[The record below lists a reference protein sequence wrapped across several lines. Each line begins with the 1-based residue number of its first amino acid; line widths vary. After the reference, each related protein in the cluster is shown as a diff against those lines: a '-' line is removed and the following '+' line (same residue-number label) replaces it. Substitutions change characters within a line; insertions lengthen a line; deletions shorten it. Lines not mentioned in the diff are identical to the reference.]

1 MNPLHTQG
9 DWVCIDGNIFSDG
22 FTTKTPVARVYKRK
36 SPHVTLANARL
47 IAAAPDLLAAL
58 LALSQHFPGKWVND
72 PRTQAEIDDHLAL
85 ANRMA
90 AAAIAKA
97 TREAL

>member
-22 FTTKTPVARVYKRK
+22 FTTKTPIARVYKRK

-47 IAAAPDLLAAL
+47 IAAAPELLEAL
-58 LALSQHFPGKWVND
+58 LKCRFDSLNMSLKDMEFC
-72 PRTQAEIDDHLAL
+72 R
-85 ANRMA
+85 
-90 AAAIAKA
+90 AAIAKA
-97 TREAL
+97 TGEHHE

>member
-22 FTTKTPVARVYKRK
+22 FTTETPIARVFKRK

-47 IAAAPDLLAAL
+47 IAASPELLDALVMALESLDAAEVPQEWDCRK
-58 LALSQHFPGKWVND
+58 SV
-72 PRTQAEIDDHLAL
+72 RS
-85 ANRMA
+85 
-90 AAAIAKA
+90 AIAKA
-97 TREAL
+97 TGSAA